1 MISEHETLLTLEEA
15 AADFGGVKVPVVTVQ
30 RWVYQGIKGLKLE
43 SVLINKRYTSKEAV
57 RRFIERR
64 QDPYQVVEK
73 PKVNHMTPKDVEE
86 GLRRHGL
93 IK

>member
-43 SVLINKRYTSKEAV
+43 SVLINK
-57 RRFIERR
+57 
-64 QDPYQVVEK
+64 
-73 PKVNHMTPKDVEE
+73 
-86 GLRRHGL
+86 GLRINNIYRFLLDFSRGHVMMWHEQGRNHS
-93 IK
+93 